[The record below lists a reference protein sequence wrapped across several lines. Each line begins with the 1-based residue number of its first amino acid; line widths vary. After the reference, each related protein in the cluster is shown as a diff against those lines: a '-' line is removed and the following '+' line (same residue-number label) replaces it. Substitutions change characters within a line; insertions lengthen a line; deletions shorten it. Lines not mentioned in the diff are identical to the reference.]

1 MIKWRGFDDSDNT
14 YESRKQLI
22 EDNQKQII
30 DDYESSQK

>member
-1 MIKWRGFDDSDNT
+1 MEGDSDNT

-30 DDYESSQK
+30 DDYESSQKKIIQ